1 MIPAIILSAGE
12 SRRMGTLKPLL
23 RIGNKNFLQHIVG
36 ELNRAGIAQIYIVVG
51 HQAQRVIAECGV
63 RNAIFVVNDN
73 YQRGQFSSLQAG
85 IRQLDEKSEAVLV
98 CLGDQPQIKAE
109 WVRSLTEAFRS
120 AEPLIVV
127 PKYRD
132 KRGHPVLYS
141 GKLFSEILAMKPTQT
156 AHLLTALHPD
166 EILEVEMDSRGV
178 LLDADE
184 PNDLDELRGYF
195 SE

>member
-1 MIPAIILSAGE
+1 MIPAIILAAGE

-36 ELNRAGIAQIYIVVG
+36 ELNNAGISRIYIVVG
-51 HQAQRVIAECGV
+51 HQAERVIAQSGV
-63 RNAIFVVNDN
+63 SNAVFVLNDN
-73 YQRGQFSSLQAG
+73 YQSGQFSSLQTG
-85 IRQLDEKSEAVLV
+85 IRQLDAKSEAVLV

-109 WVRSLTEAFRS
+109 WIRSLIAAFRS

-127 PKYRD
+127 PKYRG

-141 GKLFSEILAMKPTQT
+141 EKLFSEILTMAPTQT
-156 AHLLTALHPD
+156 AHLLTANHPD
-166 EILEVEMDSRGV
+166 EIVEVEMDTRGV

-184 PNDLDELRGYF
+184 PTDLDELRGYF